1 MAETSTSV
9 VVVNNHDI
17 AGLNSRM
24 NRFIEELVKS
34 VSSGTSQLN
43 QFDQQRLTTYL
54 DAIDTYHGWVIAQ
67 PNLDLPETHP
77 RAITLTQVVPPITV
91 ENDSI
96 NDLVR
101 LLTIARDEIVNSQSA
116 RDAAGLNPFDS
127 ARLRNIINK
136 SRKFLSDYIVPTNPL
151 DLPES
156 SPAVAQSGPGRT
168 GI

>member
-1 MAETSTSV
+1 MADTST

-17 AGLNSRM
+17 AGINSRI

-43 QFDQQRLTTYL
+43 QFDQARLVTYL
-54 DAIDTYHGWVIAQ
+54 DAIDTYHDWVISQ

-77 RAITLTQVVPPITV
+77 RAITLNQSVPSMTV

-101 LLTIARDEIVNSQSA
+101 ILTIARDEIVNSQSA
-116 RDAAGLNPFDS
+116 RDAAGLNKFDS
-127 ARLRNIINK
+127 NRLRSIVSK
-136 SRKFLSDYIVPTNPL
+136 CRKFLSDYIVPTNPL

-156 SPAVAQSGPGRT
+156 SPAVAQSGAGRT

>member
-1 MAETSTSV
+1 MAETSTV
-9 VVVNNHDI
+9 VINNHDI
-17 AGLNSRM
+17 AGLNSRI

-34 VSSGTSQLN
+34 VSSGTSQVN
-43 QFDQQRLTTYL
+43 MFDQKRLVSYL
-54 DAIDTYHGWVIAQ
+54 DAVDTYHNWVISQ

-77 RAITLTQVVPPITV
+77 RAINLTQAVFTQTV

-101 LLTIARDEIVNSQSA
+101 LFTIARDELVNSQSA
-116 RDAAGLNPFDS
+116 RDAAGLNKFDS
-127 ARLRNIINK
+127 ERFRNVVLK
-136 SRKFLSDYIVPTNPL
+136 CRKFLSDYIVPTNPL

-156 SPAVAQSGPGRT
+156 SPAVAQSGAGRT

>member
-1 MAETSTSV
+1 MADTST

-17 AGLNSRM
+17 AGINARV

-43 QFDQQRLTTYL
+43 SFDQVRLVSYL
-54 DAIDTYHGWVIAQ
+54 DAIDTYHDWVIAQ

-77 RAITLTQVVPPITV
+77 RAITLNQNVPSMTV

-101 LLTIARDEIVNSQSA
+101 ILTIARDEIVNSQSA
-116 RDAAGLNPFDS
+116 RDAAGLNKFDS
-127 ARLRNIINK
+127 NRLRSIVAK
-136 SRKFLSDYIVPTNPL
+136 CRKFLSDYIVPTNPL

-156 SPAVAQSGPGRT
+156 SPAVAQSGAGRT